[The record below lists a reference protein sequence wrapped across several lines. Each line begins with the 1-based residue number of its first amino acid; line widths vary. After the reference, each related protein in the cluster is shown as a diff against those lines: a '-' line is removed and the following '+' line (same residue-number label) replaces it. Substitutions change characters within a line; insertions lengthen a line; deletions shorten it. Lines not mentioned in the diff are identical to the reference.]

1 MKKSIQALIGA
12 TMLSLPMMMTSCEI
26 TGIDDNSSKTPATE
40 MCLYV
45 NGEHYDIALPAT
57 KAVDLRTLTTE
68 FEPDIRVAN
77 ADAFTKFS
85 VSPFTEIAKDK
96 QIEIA
101 YTTGGQSG
109 TVVLN
114 TFPASAPDFVS
125 EGKGVI
131 PGDFYLS
138 FIYQRLIMKYDNEGR
153 ILYYRYDPTPKT
165 GTFQELGYWDFK
177 KHVFDGKTYY
187 SYHAPDEAFASRA
200 FTGYD
205 PGMRVLLND
214 HYQPVDTIH
223 ALKSRD
229 GYLPDGEPLDGHD
242 FYFFSPTH
250 WIASASYV
258 EREVGG
264 KKLAVGYLQEVKD
277 GKVVFD
283 WWSTDHP
290 EMASWC
296 SPVFDTSYD
305 YVHFNS
311 IQVLPDSNWLCSFR
325 VLNSVVK
332 IDRKKGTGDILWRI
346 DGDSL
351 PEAQSFY
358 GQHYVSLYDS
368 NTLTLFDN
376 GNGHSPQKTRV
387 LRLNINPETGT
398 ISDGGNILNPGGD
411 YFTDAC
417 GAVQLFGDRFTVG
430 WGWSSE
436 AGNNTR
442 LITEHDTDGSII
454 FALRRS
460 PDDSRP
466 NSVNPSYLC
475 VKYK

>member
-1 MKKSIQALIGA
+1 
-12 TMLSLPMMMTSCEI
+12 
-26 TGIDDNSSKTPATE
+26 
-40 MCLYV
+40 
-45 NGEHYDIALPAT
+45 
-57 KAVDLRTLTTE
+57 
-68 FEPDIRVAN
+68 
-77 ADAFTKFS
+77 
-85 VSPFTEIAKDK
+85 
-96 QIEIA
+96 
-101 YTTGGQSG
+101 
-109 TVVLN
+109 
-114 TFPASAPDFVS
+114 
-125 EGKGVI
+125 
-131 PGDFYLS
+131 
-138 FIYQRLIMKYDNEGR
+138 
-153 ILYYRYDPTPKT
+153 
-165 GTFQELGYWDFK
+165 
-177 KHVFDGKTYY
+177 
-187 SYHAPDEAFASRA
+187 
-200 FTGYD
+200 
-205 PGMRVLLND
+205 
-214 HYQPVDTIH
+214 
-223 ALKSRD
+223 
-229 GYLPDGEPLDGHD
+229 
-242 FYFFSPTH
+242 
-250 WIASASYV
+250 
-258 EREVGG
+258 
-264 KKLAVGYLQEVKD
+264 
-277 GKVVFD
+277 VVFD

-398 ISDGGNILNPGGD
+398 ISDGRNILNPGGD

-466 NSVNPSYLC
+466 NSVNPSYRC